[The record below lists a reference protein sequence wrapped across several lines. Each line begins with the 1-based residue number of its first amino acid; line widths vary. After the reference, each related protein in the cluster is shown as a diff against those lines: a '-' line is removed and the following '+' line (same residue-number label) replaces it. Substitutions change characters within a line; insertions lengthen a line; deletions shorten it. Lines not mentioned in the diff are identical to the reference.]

1 MLNFLYCFDN
11 GYNIQAQCSIYS
23 LLENVDEKINIYII
37 HKNKND
43 SNFINEKITNHRYL
57 NKIKV
62 YKFKFDFQISI
73 LKLFLY

>member
-23 LLENVDEKINIYII
+23 LLENVDEKINIFII

-43 SNFINEKITNHRYL
+43 SNY
-57 NKIKV
+57 NK
-62 YKFKFDFQISI
+62 DFGHYYPVFFMPVAIA
-73 LKLFLY
+73 